1 VDSIAETRETGNP
14 VVEATSINVD
24 FSDESQ
30 EPGVN
35 SVNASE
41 NHRRVIEC
49 ASDEETTAELTPS
62 RPAKKIKKSN
72 FDIIANE
79 MAETRQITAQV
90 SQSIVEAMGNITP
103 LLRAL
108 SDTMVLF
115 PNLIA
120 SQMSQ
125 QNYLNQF
132 PSFNSTG
139 FYSIPNTRASN
150 SYTFQNPPETQPELN
165 SNEN

>member
-1 VDSIAETRETGNP
+1 M
-14 VVEATSINVD
+14 
-24 FSDESQ
+24 
-30 EPGVN
+30 N
-35 SVNASE
+35 SVSASD
-41 NHRRVIEC
+41 NQRRVIEC
-49 ASDEETTAELTPS
+49 TSDEESRAEHTTP

-72 FDIIANE
+72 FDIIIIANE

-125 QNYLNQF
+125 QNYLSHF
-132 PSFNSTG
+132 PSFNSSG
-139 FYSIPNTRASN
+139 YYSMPNIGVSN
-150 SYTFQNPPETQPELN
+150 SYTFPNPPETQPEVNL
-165 SNEN
+165 NEN

>member
-1 VDSIAETRETGNP
+1 MAETRETENP
-14 VVEATSINVD
+14 VEEASSID
-24 FSDESQ
+24 IDLSDEPQ
-30 EPGVN
+30 QPDVN
-35 SVNASE
+35 SSSASE
-41 NHRRVIEC
+41 NQRRVIVC
-49 ASDEETTAELTPS
+49 ASDEEGTAEPTAS

-72 FDIIANE
+72 FDVIANE

-125 QNYLNQF
+125 QNYVSHF
-132 PSFNSTG
+132 PSFNSSG
-139 FYSIPNTRASN
+139 YYSIPNTGLPN

-165 SNEN
+165 EN

>member
-1 VDSIAETRETGNP
+1 MAETRETGNP
-14 VVEATSINVD
+14 VEETSSID
-24 FSDESQ
+24 TDLSDEPQ
-30 EPGVN
+30 QPGVN
-35 SVNASE
+35 SASASE
-41 NHRRVIEC
+41 NQRRVIAC
-49 ASDEETTAELTPS
+49 PSDEEGTAEPTAS
-62 RPAKKIKKSN
+62 RPPAKKVKKSN

-125 QNYLNQF
+125 QNYVSHF
-132 PSFNSTG
+132 PSFNSSG
-139 FYSIPNTRASN
+139 YYSVPNTGLSN
-150 SYTFQNPPETQPELN
+150 TYTFQNPTETQPELN
-165 SNEN
+165 EN